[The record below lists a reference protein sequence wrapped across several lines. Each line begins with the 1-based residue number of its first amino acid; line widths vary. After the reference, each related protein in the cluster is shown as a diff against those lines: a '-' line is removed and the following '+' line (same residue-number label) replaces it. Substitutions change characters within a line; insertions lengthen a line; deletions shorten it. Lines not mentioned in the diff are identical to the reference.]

1 MKKKS
6 VWHNFQNTGP
16 QYGTLVHVRINGERG
31 LHNRT
36 DKLTPNSVYFSFKIN
51 LKISK
56 GAIRSRKWQNDYMKR
71 ALKKLYNIEC
81 KKSQRKYQI

>member
-1 MKKKS
+1 MYEQKKS

-36 DKLTPNSVYFSFKIN
+36 DKLTPYLANVAFH
-51 LKISK
+51 
-56 GAIRSRKWQNDYMKR
+56 
-71 ALKKLYNIEC
+71 
-81 KKSQRKYQI
+81 